1 MTYEEIFEARK
12 LERQRMQKKLRQ
24 KKPRRHS
31 LVRQSLRENLMNAWV
46 KRRIN
51 ERRTPAAEVL

>member
-1 MTYEEIFEARK
+1 MTYEEIFETRK

-46 KRRIN
+46 ERRIN
-51 ERRTPAAEVL
+51 ERRTPAKI